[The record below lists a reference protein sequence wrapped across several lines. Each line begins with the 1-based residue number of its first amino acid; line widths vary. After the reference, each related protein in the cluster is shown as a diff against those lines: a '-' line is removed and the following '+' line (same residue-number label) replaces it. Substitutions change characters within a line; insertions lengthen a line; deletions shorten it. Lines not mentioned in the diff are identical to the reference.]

1 MPAFLL
7 VLLPALAAF
16 ALGLLI
22 AWLIW
27 GLGPR
32 GGPRGGRRV

>member
-1 MPAFLL
+1 MITFLNIL
-7 VLLPALAAF
+7 VPSLVAF
-16 ALGLLI
+16 ALGLTI

-32 GGPRGGRRV
+32 RG